1 MPTEKKHERLVG
13 VIDEGTNTIAF
24 SIYTTPD
31 FKEVASSKFDV
42 KCIHPQYGWMEQDPV
57 EIIKIVHIC
66 AAEAI
71 AKLQSLGYDKQDLV
85 TIGVT
90 NQRETTIVWDK
101 YTGEPLYNAIIWNDI
116 RTTETVDKILARIPD
131 ENKNYFKTL
140 SGLPISPYF
149 SAFKIIWLKDNVP
162 AVRKACREK
171 RCLAGTV
178 DSWIVWN
185 LTKGLHITDVTNA
198 SRTMLMNIETLHW
211 DPILLKTFNIHS
223 DMLPAIRS
231 CSEIF
236 GKVSDGSA
244 LDGLPISG
252 IIGNQQASLMGQM
265 CFKPGQAKNSYRSGC
280 FLLCNT
286 GDKHVISSHGLLTTV
301 AYKLGK
307 NAPVTY
313 ALEGAVAI
321 GGEALRWLQSN
332 MKIMTNTDEAEK
344 MADSVSSTGDVYFV
358 PAFTGLY
365 APYWRKDARGII
377 CGLTQFTTKN
387 HIVRAT
393 LESICFQTRDIL
405 DCMHQ
410 ECGHN
415 LNKLHVDGVLTG
427 NNLLMQLQADIAGI
441 PVFRSQLVDTTAFG
455 AAMVAALAEG
465 INKCEFDPCKRY
477 YDNVFYDT
485 FLPTTTDDERELR
498 CGKWKKAVQRSMGWV
513 VKKKSTVMTNERY
526 KLLSSIPAS
535 IYLISVF
542 AMLVHSNSRFAS

>member
-1 MPTEKKHERLVG
+1 MSEIKHERLVG
-13 VIDEGTNTIAF
+13 VIDEGTSTVAF

-31 FKEVASSKFDV
+31 FKEVASSKFDL
-42 KCIHPQYGWMEQDPV
+42 KSIHPQDGWMEQDPM
-57 EIIKIVHIC
+57 EIIKTIHIC

-71 AKLQSLGYDKQDLV
+71 AKLRHLGYDEKDLI

-90 NQRETTIVWDK
+90 NQRETTVVWDK
-101 YTGEPLYNAIIWNDI
+101 YTGQPLYNAIIWNDI
-116 RTTETVDKILARIPD
+116 RTTETVDRILARIPD
-131 ENKNYFKTL
+131 ENKNYFKATT
-140 SGLPISPYF
+140 GLPMSPYF

-162 AVRKACREK
+162 AVRKACRER
-171 RCLAGTV
+171 RCLAGTI
-178 DSWIVWN
+178 DTWIVWN

-211 DPILLKTFNIHS
+211 DPILLKTFSIHP

-236 GKVSDGSA
+236 GKVMDGSV
-244 LDGLPISG
+244 LNGLPISG

-265 CFKPGQAKNSYRSGC
+265 CFKPGQAKNTYRSGC
-280 FLLCNT
+280 FVLCNT
-286 GDKHVISSHGLLTTV
+286 GGKHVISSHGLLTTV

-321 GGEALRWLQSN
+321 GGEALNWLQKN
-332 MKIMTNTDEAEK
+332 MKIMSNTDEAEK
-344 MADSVSSTGDVYFV
+344 MAESVSSTGDVYFV

-393 LESICFQTRDIL
+393 LEAICFQTRDIL

-410 ECGHN
+410 ECGYN
-415 LNKLHVDGVLTG
+415 LNKLHADGVLTH

-441 PVFRSQLVDTTAFG
+441 PVYRSQLVDTTAFG

-465 INKCEFDPCKRY
+465 INKCEFDPYKRY

-498 CGKWKKAVQRSMGWV
+498 CGKWKKAVERSMGWV
-513 VKKKSTVMTNERY
+513 VKKKSAIMTNERY
-526 KLLSSIPAS
+526 KLISSIPAG
-535 IYLISVF
+535 IYLITVF
-542 AMLVHSNSRFAS
+542 AMLAHSNSRLAS